1 MTTAADAGAGVELH
15 PWNEEFTWEDSV
27 REHRC
32 LSDDQVARFDRDGFV
47 VVPDAFDAAT
57 VAGLVDEI
65 DRIEAGVESYLADQQ
80 DGRISIAEAGAI
92 TFSTHL
98 VTQSERL
105 AAFARHPFFAGV
117 CADLVGPDVNL
128 YWDQA
133 VYKKP
138 EKPRRFPWHQD
149 NGYAF
154 VEPQQYLTC
163 WVALTDATLENGC
176 LHVLPGSHREP
187 IHEHVPDRRPGANY
201 GYVEIV
207 DHDMSASVPVLM
219 DPGDLLLF
227 DSHLMHRSTDN
238 ASTGKRGAMV
248 FHYAATGTVD
258 HTPRKSR
265 INDFVTVR

>member
-105 AAFARHPFFAGV
+105 GAFARHPFFAGV

-128 YWDQA
+128 YWD
-133 VYKKP
+133 
-138 EKPRRFPWHQD
+138 
-149 NGYAF
+149 
-154 VEPQQYLTC
+154 
-163 WVALTDATLENGC
+163 
-176 LHVLPGSHREP
+176 
-187 IHEHVPDRRPGANY
+187 
-201 GYVEIV
+201 
-207 DHDMSASVPVLM
+207 
-219 DPGDLLLF
+219 
-227 DSHLMHRSTDN
+227 
-238 ASTGKRGAMV
+238 
-248 FHYAATGTVD
+248 
-258 HTPRKSR
+258 
-265 INDFVTVR
+265 